1 LQKNRRC
8 DKIIWKYPICKVNT
22 LNQTRRNKIVE
33 LLEEKGALTNDEMM
47 SQFGISIETVRRD
60 LDYLEKRGLLERVY
74 GGAIKRKFMS
84 VEPNYV
90 SREKKNEKE
99 KLAVA
104 TKAVEFVSDND
115 TVFFDIG
122 TTVLYLASAIANK
135 NINGF
140 TNSLRTAIAIS
151 ENGGKVNI
159 PGGELRSG
167 EYALSGSIAEEN
179 MKRFNI
185 DKAFIGVGG
194 ITESGITDFI
204 SDEACLRKQVIDNAD
219 KVIALC
225 DYSKFGVRAMC
236 NVCKITDIDV
246 LITDDKAP
254 KKILKEIEKQGVK
267 VVVVKA

>member
-1 LQKNRRC
+1 M
-8 DKIIWKYPICKVNT
+8 
-22 LNQTRRNKIVE
+22 NQARRNKIVE
-33 LLEEKGALTNDEMM
+33 FLDEKGAITNAEIIET
-47 SQFGISIETVRRD
+47 FGVSIETVRRD

-74 GGAIKRKFMS
+74 GGATKRRFMN

-90 SREKKNEKE
+90 SREKKNETEKIAIAKE
-99 KLAVA
+99 AEKY
-104 TKAVEFVSDND
+104 VSQGDA
-115 TVFFDIG
+115 VFFDLG
-122 TTVLYLASAIANK
+122 TTVLYIADGVANMR
-135 NINGF
+135 INAF

-151 ENGGKVNI
+151 EKGGKVNI
-159 PGGELRSG
+159 PGGELRCG

-194 ITESGITDFI
+194 ITENAITDFI
-204 SDEACLRKQVIDNAD
+204 PDEACLRKQIIENAD
-219 KVIALC
+219 KVIAVC

-267 VVVVKA
+267 VIVVNLK